1 MYLVFVLYALF
12 ASVFT
17 IGKVALAS
25 AAPFFIVGTRMA
37 LAGLAM
43 VLFQWIRDR
52 SAFKMTFQGWLSV
65 SLFAFLG
72 IYLTNVCEFWA
83 LQHLTSAK
91 TCFLYSAIPF
101 VSAFFSFLILKETMT
116 QRKWW
121 GLGIGIIGVLPIM
134 LAGVS
139 SSQVGALL
147 FFSWP
152 EIVMMIAII
161 TSALGWIYLR
171 KTVAHQTI
179 NLFVANGLGML
190 MGGILTLGHS
200 YLVETWSPVPVSD
213 WSGFIQSG
221 LALLVVSN
229 LLAYNLYGFLLK
241 RYSAT
246 FMSFAGLSTPFFAA
260 FFGWFFLGEIVP
272 WPLWVG
278 LGILSFG
285 LVLFHQEEI
294 QNKGFSVRAADNA

>member
-37 LAGLAM
+37 LAGLVM
-43 VLFQWIRDR
+43 VLFQWIKDKT
-52 SAFKMTFQGWLSV
+52 AFKMTWQGWLSV
-65 SLFAFLG
+65 SLFAILG

-101 VSAFFSFLILKETMT
+101 VSAFLSFLILKETMT
-116 QRKWW
+116 QRRW
-121 GLGIGIIGVLPIM
+121 IGMAIGVMGVLPII
-134 LAGVS
+134 LAGTDGA
-139 SSQVGALL
+139 QVGKLL

-190 MGGILTLGHS
+190 IGGVITLGHS
-200 YLVETWSPVPVSD
+200 YLVETWSPVPVSN
-213 WSGFIQSG
+213 WSGFLQSG

-229 LLAYNLYGFLLK
+229 LMAYNLYGFLLK

-285 LVLFHQEEI
+285 LVLFHQDEI
-294 QNKGFSVRAADNA
+294 QQKGFSVRSTDQA